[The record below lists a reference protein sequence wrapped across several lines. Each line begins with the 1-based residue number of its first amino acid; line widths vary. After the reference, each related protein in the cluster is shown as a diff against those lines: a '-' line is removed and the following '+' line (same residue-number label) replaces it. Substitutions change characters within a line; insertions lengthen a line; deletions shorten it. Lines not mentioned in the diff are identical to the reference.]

1 MDSSASSQAAV
12 LPALGLAVALGVG
25 LLIGTERERR
35 KGQGDDRDVAGVRSF
50 AVAAVCG
57 ALAQSLPVPGLVVV
71 GALLVAVLVA
81 IAYFK
86 SRTKDPG
93 VTTEMALF
101 ATYLIGVQAAIA
113 PALGAACGAGLAA
126 LLAAR
131 SHLHRFATEL
141 LSEQELHDGLLLVA
155 LALILLPLVPTR
167 PMDILGGINPRPLAA
182 MVLLILAMQAGGQVA
197 LRRLGPRGGPLL
209 AGLVSGFVSSTACI
223 ASLGSRARTQPQQLS
238 VLAGSGAVSASATWL
253 QALMLSAALS
263 PGAAWALLPSAF
275 AGAVGAAAFGAAL
288 VRHAA
293 VTPPEALPDRK
304 GSALRPREAILVA
317 LVLAGVTLLVGNAQR
332 HLGDTAGSIGV
343 ALAALLDPHASIAA
357 LAALHAAG
365 RVSADHWIAG
375 VLVAIAANTLTRC
388 VVAAVAGG
396 KWFAAR
402 IAGALACSL
411 ALASLTAWWTVLG

>member
-1 MDSSASSQAAV
+1 M

-35 KGQGDDRDVAGVRSF
+35 KGQGDDREVAGVRSF

-57 ALAQSLPVPGLVVV
+57 ALAQSLPVPGLVAV
-71 GALLVAVLVA
+71 GALLVTLLAV

-86 SRTKDPG
+86 SRSKDPG
-93 VTTEMALF
+93 LTTEMALF
-101 ATYLIGVQAAIA
+101 VTYLIGVQSAIS
-113 PALGAACGAGLAA
+113 PPLGAACGAGLAA

-141 LSEQELHDGLLLVA
+141 LSEQELHDGLLLIA
-155 LALILLPLVPTR
+155 LALILLPLVPSR
-167 PMDILGGINPRPLAA
+167 PMDMLGGINPRPLAA

-223 ASLGSRARTQPQQLS
+223 ASLGSRARAQPQQLS

-263 PGAAWALLPSAF
+263 PSAAWALLPSAL
-275 AGAVGAAAFGAAL
+275 AGAVGAAACGAVLA
-288 VRHAA
+288 RHAA
-293 VTPPEALPDRK
+293 APPVALPDSK

-375 VLVAIAANTLTRC
+375 VLVAIGANTLTRC

-411 ALASLTAWWTVLG
+411 ALASLTAWWTLLG

>member
-1 MDSSASSQAAV
+1 MDSTASSQATM

-35 KGQGDDRDVAGVRSF
+35 KGQGDDREVAGVRSF

-57 ALAQSLPVPGLVVV
+57 ALAQSLPVPGLVAV
-71 GALLVAVLVA
+71 GALLVTLLAV

-86 SRTKDPG
+86 SRSKDPG
-93 VTTEMALF
+93 LTTEMALF
-101 ATYLIGVQAAIA
+101 VTYLIGVQSAIS
-113 PALGAACGAGLAA
+113 PPLGAACGAGLAA

-141 LSEQELHDGLLLVA
+141 LSEQELHDGLLLIA
-155 LALILLPLVPTR
+155 LALILLPLVPSR
-167 PMDILGGINPRPLAA
+167 PMDMLGGINPRPLAA

-223 ASLGSRARTQPQQLS
+223 ASLGSRARAQPQQLS

-263 PGAAWALLPSAF
+263 PSAAWALLPSAL
-275 AGAVGAAAFGAAL
+275 AGAVGAAACGAVLA
-288 VRHAA
+288 RHAA
-293 VTPPEALPDRK
+293 APPEALPDSK

-375 VLVAIAANTLTRC
+375 VLVAIGANTLTRC

-411 ALASLTAWWTVLG
+411 ALASLTAWWTVRG